1 MEKVTPYELATLA
14 GRIDPER
21 CMKDPNGALKAAVD
35 LLRCTKHVLWCAAEE
50 DRTNEQELEE
60 FHKFDEA
67 KCVDWAK
74 GIREITGEQ
83 RRDRATSKFTEFMK
97 HESPGNLGGYK
108 RDGFTPNE
116 IHDLQD
122 EFTDWK
128 KEPKRKKGRQGRRIS
143 EHDRRLRVGSFQL
156 TPRKPRKPS

>member
-21 CMKDPNGALKAAVD
+21 CMKDPNGALKAAVEF
-35 LLRCTKHVLWCAAEE
+35 LRHAKYALRDAVEE
-50 DRTNEQELEE
+50 DRKNEQEVEE

-97 HESPGNLGGYK
+97 HKSPGNLGGYK
-108 RDGFTPNE
+108 RDGFTPIE
-116 IHDLQD
+116 IHELQS
-122 EFTDWK
+122 EFAEWK
-128 KEPKRKKGRQGRRIS
+128 KQPKGRQGRRLS
-143 EHDRRLRVGSFQL
+143 EHDARLRTELSGLV
-156 TPRKPRKPS
+156 PRKPRKHA

>member
-21 CMKDPNGALKAAVD
+21 CMKDPNGALKAAVE
-35 LLRCTKHVLWCAAEE
+35 LLRCAKHVLWSAAEE
-50 DRTNEQELEE
+50 DKRNEQEAEE
-60 FHKFDEA
+60 FDKFNEA

-108 RDGFTPNE
+108 RDGFTPIE
-116 IHDLQD
+116 IHELEI
-122 EFTDWK
+122 EFAEWK
-128 KEPKRKKGRQGRRIS
+128 KQPKGRQGRRLS
-143 EHDRRLRVGSFQL
+143 EDDGRLRTELSGLV
-156 TPRKPRKPS
+156 PRKPRKRA

>member
-21 CMKDPNGALKAAVD
+21 CMKDPNGALKAAGEF
-35 LLRCTKHVLWCAAEE
+35 LRHAKYVLRDAVEE
-50 DRTNEQELEE
+50 DRRNEQEVEE
-60 FHKFDEA
+60 ETKSYEA

-74 GIREITGEQ
+74 GIRKITGEQ

-108 RDGFTPNE
+108 RDGFTPIEINE
-116 IHDLQD
+116 LGI
-122 EFTDWK
+122 EFAEWK
-128 KEPKRKKGRQGRRIS
+128 KQPKGRQGRRLS
-143 EHDRRLRVGSFQL
+143 EHDGRLRTELSGLV
-156 TPRKPRKPS
+156 PRKPRKRA